1 MGDFLLAGLV
11 VGVLLVALVLWLVR
25 RRRSQLGMPHGE
37 RIYSDTNEQPGK
49 TIVSHRYKLKG
60 KPDYLIRD
68 GSMIIPVEMK
78 TGRTPR
84 SPFASHIMQ
93 LIAYCL
99 LVADKYETRPQY
111 GVIRYPHGQFKIEFT
126 REREQDLLALLEEM
140 RMKRNLPEVHRNHM
154 NLWTCTRCNFHNIC
168 EERIEE

>member
-1 MGDFLLAGLV
+1 MGDLLLVGLV
-11 VGVLLVALVLWLVR
+11 VGVLLLGLILWLVQQR
-25 RRRSQLGMPHGE
+25 QRQLGMPGGE

-49 TIVSHRYKLKG
+49 IIVSHRYKLKG
-60 KPDYLIRD
+60 KPDYLIQD
-68 GSMIIPVEMK
+68 GATIIPVEIK

-84 SPFASHIMQ
+84 SPYASHIMQ
-93 LIAYCL
+93 LMAYCL

-111 GVIRYPHGQFKIEFT
+111 GVIRYPQGQFKIEFT

-140 RMKRNLPEVHRNHM
+140 RTKRDQQEVHRSHM
-154 NLWTCTRCNFHNIC
+154 NLWTCTRCSYHKIC